1 MTAQVTQVN
10 TYLLHHYEIKEKCP
24 QGYLAPLFFV
34 LFPSHR
40 YGYDEDDDDDD
51 DDNNNTYFVPA
62 KPERRNWF

>member
-10 TYLLHHYEIKEKCP
+10 TYLLHHYEIKEKCL

-40 YGYDEDDDDDD
+40 YGYDDYDDDDDD
-51 DDNNNTYFVPA
+51 DTLFVPA
-62 KPERRNWF
+62 KPRSTNWF

>member
-10 TYLLHHYEIKEKCP
+10 TYLLHHYEIKEKCL

-40 YGYDEDDDDDD
+40 YGYDDD
-51 DDNNNTYFVPA
+51 DDNDNTLFVPA
-62 KPERRNWF
+62 KPRITNWL